1 MDGSITPAGHRDGV
15 RGGPDASPSLHTHTI
30 HSYRGDLAGLE
41 PATSEPM
48 RQRSYL

>member
-30 HSYRGDLAGLE
+30 HS
-41 PATSEPM
+41 
-48 RQRSYL
+48 